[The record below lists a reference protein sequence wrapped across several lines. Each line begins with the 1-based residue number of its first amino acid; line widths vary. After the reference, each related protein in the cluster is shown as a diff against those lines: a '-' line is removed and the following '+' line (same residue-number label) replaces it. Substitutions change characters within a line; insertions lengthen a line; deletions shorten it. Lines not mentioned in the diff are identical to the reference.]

1 MSFRGCSNSKLFS
14 SSLKTRL
21 HHRLRIALARA
32 VQWKDLE
39 LWEEMHLDST
49 EELLGE
55 ILAQTSVADTNGGR
69 GVDSASATSP
79 EGLALA
85 KGYTARLCKGFSKR
99 HKAHSY
105 KPQCENGSQEASVTV

>member
-1 MSFRGCSNSKLFS
+1 M
-14 SSLKTRL
+14 
-21 HHRLRIALARA
+21 ARA